1 MNEASTFR
9 LSKEIEAAT
18 VLREQIASL
27 VEGDADFL
35 AEAIEGETSLFEQ
48 VDALVI
54 SVRHDEALSAGTDRL
69 IKELKGRQDA
79 LDKRAE
85 LKRSLIGSALEIAG
99 VKKRETPAGTV
110 TVKDVAPKVVITDE
124 AALPSRYLRQAD
136 PTPDKKAIGEALK
149 AREAAWAEA
158 AKITDGV
165 DRAEALAKVDSDYP
179 AVPGASLSNGS
190 RTIQIRG

>member
-1 MNEASTFR
+1 MNEATTFT
-9 LSKEIEAAT
+9 LGKQIEAAT
-18 VLREQIASL
+18 ILREQIASL

-54 SVRHDEALSAGTDRL
+54 SVRRDEALSTGTDRL

-85 LKRSLIGSALEIAG
+85 MKRALIGSALEIAG
-99 VKKRETPAGTV
+99 VKKRATPAGTV
-110 TVKDVAPKVVITDE
+110 TVKDVPRKVVIADE
-124 AALPSRYLRQAD
+124 SALPSRYLRQAD
-136 PTPDKKAIGEALK
+136 PTPDKKAIGDALK

-158 AKITDGV
+158 KKITDDV
-165 DRAEALAKVDSDYP
+165 ARAEALAKVGTDFPD
-179 AVPGASLSNGS
+179 VPGATLSNGG